1 MFKKRNIIII
11 VFVILV
17 VVFVLIAV
25 KIKIPRIVATQPEDN
40 SVNVSQKVDISILF
54 DRSLNNKDTEKI
66 SFEIKPEESY
76 EISFSENSMI
86 VSFKQDLKSD
96 TNYDL
101 VIRYNN
107 EIIHEFSFQSTPF
120 TDEIISEEGFLQS
133 IDDLIFSEAFKE
145 FINDYPWYVNLPI
158 EKDQYH
164 IVYDFERKSFR
175 IRILTPDLDSNQ
187 EDALLENAINDLK
200 EIGLV
205 EPINY
210 YVIKE

>member
-11 VFVILV
+11 VFVILI

-25 KIKIPRIVATQPEDN
+25 KIKVPRIVATQPEDN

-76 EISFSENSMI
+76 KISFSENSMI

-101 VIRYNN
+101 VIKYNN

-133 IDDLIFSEAFKE
+133 IDDLIFSEAFEE

-175 IRILTPDLDSNQ
+175 IRIFTPDLDSNQ